1 MLDNLIGNSIRHNPE
16 GCQILVSVTAEKENC
31 RITVADTG
39 RSADAALLKK
49 LNHMESIAI
58 TQNDKGEIIHG
69 NGLKLVKQIVKAHG
83 GKISTNPPRGMTVT
97 VELPLYI
104 PAILE

>member
-1 MLDNLIGNSIRHNPE
+1 MLDNLIENSIHHNPK

-39 RSADAALLKK
+39 RGADSALLEK
-49 LNHMESIAI
+49 LNHIEAISI
-58 TQNDKGEIIHG
+58 TQNSNGEIIHG

-83 GKISTNPPRGMTVT
+83 GKIYFSQNLPQGMAVT
-97 VELPLYI
+97 VELPFYLSS
-104 PAILE
+104 